1 MYDSQWNFRIFI
13 IIDEYKKRG
22 KSVKR
27 DVPWKIIENESN
39 EPMNVCYEYLSK
51 PINEQANMYN

>member
-1 MYDSQWNFRIFI
+1 MTVKFSRIFI
-13 IIDEYKKRG
+13 IIDECIKRG
-22 KSVKR
+22 GKRER

>member
-1 MYDSQWNFRIFI
+1 MTVSGIFVFSSLSM
-13 IIDEYKKRG
+13 KRK

>member
-1 MYDSQWNFRIFI
+1 MRKR
-13 IIDEYKKRG
+13 ETERG
-22 KSVKR
+22 KKR

-39 EPMNVCYEYLSK
+39 EPPNVCYEYLSK